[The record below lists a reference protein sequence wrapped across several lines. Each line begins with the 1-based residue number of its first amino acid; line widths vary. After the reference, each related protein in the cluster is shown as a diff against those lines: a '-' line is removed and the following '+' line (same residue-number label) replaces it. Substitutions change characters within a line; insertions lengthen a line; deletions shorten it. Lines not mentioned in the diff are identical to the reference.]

1 MDSLKEDILSN
12 SLSKPLVWWCYI
24 DDIFMMWKHGQEEL
38 QKFLETL
45 NCYRPTTKF
54 TVEYFKAK
62 MHFWDV
68 DVRKKGNKLV
78 TDLYVKPTKYINIF
92 MLVRVT
98 FPNTKNK
105 YHLVKPCVL
114 TECVLKTPFLI
125 NDIIQVMAERKRL
138 Q

>member
-12 SLSKPLVWWCYI
+12 SLLKPLLWWRYI

-62 MHFWDV
+62 MHFRDV
-68 DVRKKGNKLV
+68 DVMKKGNQLV
-78 TDLYVKPTKYINIF
+78 TDLYVKPTKYINIS

-98 FPNTKNK
+98 FPNAKNK
-105 YHLVKPCVL
+105 YLLVKRYVL

-125 NDIIQVMAERKRL
+125 NDIIEVMAERKRL

>member
-1 MDSLKEDILSN
+1 
-12 SLSKPLVWWCYI
+12 
-24 DDIFMMWKHGQEEL
+24 MWKHGQEKL

-62 MHFWDV
+62 MHFRDV
-68 DVRKKGNKLV
+68 DVMKKGNQLV

>member
-12 SLSKPLVWWCYI
+12 SLLKPLLWWRYI

-62 MHFWDV
+62 MHFRDV
-68 DVRKKGNKLV
+68 DVMKKGNQLV
-78 TDLYVKPTKYINIF
+78 TDLYVKPTKYINIS
-92 MLVRVT
+92 MLVRVA
-98 FPNTKNK
+98 FPNAKNK
-105 YHLVKPCVL
+105 YLLVKRYVL

-125 NDIIQVMAERKRL
+125 NDIIEVMAERKRL